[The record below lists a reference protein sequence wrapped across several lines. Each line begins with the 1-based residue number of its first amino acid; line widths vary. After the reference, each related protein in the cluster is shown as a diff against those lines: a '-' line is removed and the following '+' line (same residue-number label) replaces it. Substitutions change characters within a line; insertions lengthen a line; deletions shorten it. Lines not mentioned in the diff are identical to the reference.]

1 MSDFRPAIHKWL
13 RGPGGRL
20 RRIPGI
26 PPLLPPSSRYQ
37 YAQMEGYF
45 LQSEIAIRG
54 AWSVGDKERRM
65 VEIRDLKDAPHARSW

>member
-1 MSDFRPAIHKWL
+1 
-13 RGPGGRL
+13 
-20 RRIPGI
+20 
-26 PPLLPPSSRYQ
+26 
-37 YAQMEGYF
+37 MEGYF